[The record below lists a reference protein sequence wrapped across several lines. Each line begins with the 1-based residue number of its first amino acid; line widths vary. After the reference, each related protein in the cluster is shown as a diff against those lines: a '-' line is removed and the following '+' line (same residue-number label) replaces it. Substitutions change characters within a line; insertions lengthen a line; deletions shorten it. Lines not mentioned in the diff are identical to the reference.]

1 MSKKKQQ
8 MPEQLYVYVADAGR
22 DGLIYGCTVTL
33 EEVPE
38 DTVIVGVYERV
49 REAKL
54 VVTRDLA

>member
-1 MSKKKQQ
+1 MAKKKQQ

-22 DGLIYGCTVTL
+22 DGLLYGCAETL

-38 DTVIVGVYERV
+38 DVSIVGIYERI

-54 VVTRDLA
+54 IITRDLA